1 MNAKE
6 ATFDLLDLMLKIN
19 KGSSYPPYEF
29 TGIELKSLAEDQD
42 IDKHY
47 PDTYLRYMREYRQ
60 ERGVKIT
67 CINKRKSLYRIE
79 R

>member
-6 ATFDLLDLMLKIN
+6 ATFDLLDLMQKIN
-19 KGSSYPPYEF
+19 NYEF
-29 TGIELKSLAEDQD
+29 TGFELKSLTEDQD

-67 CINKRKSLYRIE
+67 CINKRKSLYRME